1 MVRFRHLGRV
11 WPFHHD
17 VRRLNSRTRGPR
29 RQDTRTVEGLP
40 PGFTALNRQRVAQGV
55 QGYQRAAAETASPA
69 QLIVMLYQGCIRFTA
84 IGKTA
89 LEQQDYTTSRENL
102 LKAQAI
108 IAELMGSLNMSFGD
122 LANNLM
128 RLYDYMYRRL
138 IDANIR
144 RDAAAADEV
153 EGLLRGLLP
162 AWEQAVKTYH
172 AELAAGTAPP
182 IGSVPTNLA
191 G

>member
-1 MVRFRHLGRV
+1 M
-11 WPFHHD
+11 
-17 VRRLNSRTRGPR
+17 
-29 RQDTRTVEGLP
+29 EGLP

-55 QGYQRAAAETASPA
+55 QGYQRAATETASPA
-69 QLIVMLYQGCIRFTA
+69 QLIVMLYAGCIRFSA
-84 IGKTA
+84 LGKTA
-89 LEQQDYTTSRENL
+89 IEQKDFTTSRENL

-108 IAELMGSLNMSFGD
+108 IAELMGSLNLSIGD
-122 LANNLM
+122 LATNLM

-144 RDAAAADEV
+144 RDAEAAAEV

-162 AWEQAVKTYH
+162 AWEEAVKTYH

-182 IGSVPTNLA
+182 IGSLPTNLA

>member
-1 MVRFRHLGRV
+1 M
-11 WPFHHD
+11 
-17 VRRLNSRTRGPR
+17 
-29 RQDTRTVEGLP
+29 
-40 PGFTALNRQRVAQGV
+40 
-55 QGYQRAAAETASPA
+55 QGYQRAATETASPA
-69 QLIVMLYQGCIRFTA
+69 QLIVMLYAGCIRFTA
-84 IGKTA
+84 LGKTA
-89 LEQQDYTTSRENL
+89 IEQKDFTTSRENL

-108 IAELMGSLNMSFGD
+108 IAELMGSLNLSIGD
-122 LANNLM
+122 LATNLM

-144 RDAAAADEV
+144 RDAEAAAEV

-162 AWEQAVKTYH
+162 AWEEAVKTYH

-182 IGSVPTNLA
+182 IGSLPTNLA

>member
-1 MVRFRHLGRV
+1 M
-11 WPFHHD
+11 
-17 VRRLNSRTRGPR
+17 
-29 RQDTRTVEGLP
+29 EGLP

-55 QGYQRAAAETASPA
+55 QGYQRAATETASPA

-144 RDAAAADEV
+144 RDAAAADAISQPSND
-153 EGLLRGLLP
+153 GGSRGDGQGADSDRQADAERTGIEHLH
-162 AWEQAVKTYH
+162 EQ
-172 AELAAGTAPP
+172 G
-182 IGSVPTNLA
+182 
-191 G
+191 

>member
-1 MVRFRHLGRV
+1 
-11 WPFHHD
+11 
-17 VRRLNSRTRGPR
+17 
-29 RQDTRTVEGLP
+29 VEGLP

-55 QGYQRAAAETASPA
+55 QGYQRAATETASPA
-69 QLIVMLYQGCIRFTA
+69 QLIVMLYAGCIRFTA
-84 IGKTA
+84 LGKTA
-89 LEQQDYTTSRENL
+89 IEQKDFTTARGNL
-102 LKAQAI
+102 LNGEAI
-108 IAELMGSLNMSFGD
+108 IAELMGSLNLSIGD
-122 LANNLM
+122 LATNLM

-144 RDAAAADEV
+144 RDAEAAAEV

-162 AWEQAVKTYH
+162 AWEEAVKTYH

-182 IGSVPTNLA
+182 IGSLPTNLA

>member
-1 MVRFRHLGRV
+1 MSG
-11 WPFHHD
+11 
-17 VRRLNSRTRGPR
+17 
-29 RQDTRTVEGLP
+29 E
-40 PGFTALNRQRVAQGV
+40 V
-55 QGYQRAAAETASPA
+55 QTMRAATETASPA
-69 QLIVMLYQGCIRFTA
+69 QLIVMLYAGCIRFTA
-84 IGKTA
+84 LGKTA
-89 LEQQDYTTSRENL
+89 IEQNDFTTSRENL

-108 IAELMGSLNMSFGD
+108 IAELMGSLNLSIGD
-122 LANNLM
+122 LATNLM

-144 RDAAAADEV
+144 RDAEAAAEV

-162 AWEQAVKTYH
+162 AWEEAVKTYH

-182 IGSVPTNLA
+182 IGSLPTNLA

>member
-1 MVRFRHLGRV
+1 
-11 WPFHHD
+11 
-17 VRRLNSRTRGPR
+17 
-29 RQDTRTVEGLP
+29 
-40 PGFTALNRQRVAQGV
+40 
-55 QGYQRAAAETASPA
+55 
-69 QLIVMLYQGCIRFTA
+69 MLYAGCIRFTA
-84 IGKTA
+84 LGKTA
-89 LEQQDYTTSRENL
+89 IEQKDFTTSRENL

-108 IAELMGSLNMSFGD
+108 IAELMGSLNLSIGD
-122 LANNLM
+122 LATNLM

-144 RDAAAADEV
+144 RDAEAAAEV

-162 AWEQAVKTYH
+162 AWEEAVKTYH

-182 IGSVPTNLA
+182 IGSLPTNLA

>member
-1 MVRFRHLGRV
+1 M
-11 WPFHHD
+11 
-17 VRRLNSRTRGPR
+17 
-29 RQDTRTVEGLP
+29 EGLP

-55 QGYQRAAAETASPA
+55 QGYQRAATETASPA
-69 QLIVMLYQGCIRFTA
+69 QLIVMLYAGCIRFTA
-84 IGKTA
+84 LGKTA
-89 LEQQDYTTSRENL
+89 IEQKDFTTSRENL

-108 IAELMGSLNMSFGD
+108 IAELLGSLNLSIGD
-122 LANNLM
+122 LATNLM

-144 RDAAAADEV
+144 RDAEAAAEV

-162 AWEQAVKTYH
+162 AWEEAVKTYH

-182 IGSVPTNLA
+182 IGSLPTNLA

>member
-1 MVRFRHLGRV
+1 M
-11 WPFHHD
+11 
-17 VRRLNSRTRGPR
+17 
-29 RQDTRTVEGLP
+29 EGLP

-55 QGYQRAAAETASPA
+55 QRDQRAATETASPA
-69 QLIVMLYQGCIRFTA
+69 QLIVMLYAGCIRFTA
-84 IGKTA
+84 LGKTA
-89 LEQQDYTTSRENL
+89 IEQKDFTTSRENL

-108 IAELMGSLNMSFGD
+108 IAELMGSLNLSIGD
-122 LANNLM
+122 LATNLM

-144 RDAAAADEV
+144 RDAEAAAEV

-162 AWEQAVKTYH
+162 AWEEAVKTYH

-182 IGSVPTNLA
+182 IGSLPTNLA

>member
-1 MVRFRHLGRV
+1 M
-11 WPFHHD
+11 
-17 VRRLNSRTRGPR
+17 
-29 RQDTRTVEGLP
+29 EGLP

-55 QGYQRAAAETASPA
+55 QGYQRAATETASPA

-144 RDAAAADEV
+144 RDVAAADEV

-182 IGSVPTNLA
+182 IGSMPTNLV

>member
-1 MVRFRHLGRV
+1 M
-11 WPFHHD
+11 
-17 VRRLNSRTRGPR
+17 
-29 RQDTRTVEGLP
+29 EGLP

-55 QGYQRAAAETASPA
+55 QGYQRAATETASPA
-69 QLIVMLYQGCIRFTA
+69 QLIVMLYAGCIRFTA
-84 IGKTA
+84 LGKTA
-89 LEQQDYTTSRENL
+89 IEQKDFTTSRENL
-102 LKAQAI
+102 VKAQAI
-108 IAELMGSLNMSFGD
+108 IAELMGSLNLSIGD
-122 LANNLM
+122 LATNLM

-144 RDAAAADEV
+144 RDAEAAAEV

-162 AWEQAVKTYH
+162 AWEEAVKTYH

-182 IGSVPTNLA
+182 IGSLPTNLA

>member
-1 MVRFRHLGRV
+1 M
-11 WPFHHD
+11 
-17 VRRLNSRTRGPR
+17 
-29 RQDTRTVEGLP
+29 EGLP

-55 QGYQRAAAETASPA
+55 QGYQRAATETASPA
-69 QLIVMLYQGCIRFTA
+69 QLIVMLSAGCIRFTA
-84 IGKTA
+84 LGKTA
-89 LEQQDYTTSRENL
+89 IEQKDFTTSRENL

-108 IAELMGSLNMSFGD
+108 IAELMGSLNLSIGD
-122 LANNLM
+122 LATNLM

-144 RDAAAADEV
+144 RDAEAAAEV

-162 AWEQAVKTYH
+162 AWEEAVKTYH

-182 IGSVPTNLA
+182 IGSLPTNLA

>member
-1 MVRFRHLGRV
+1 M
-11 WPFHHD
+11 
-17 VRRLNSRTRGPR
+17 
-29 RQDTRTVEGLP
+29 EGLP

-55 QGYQRAAAETASPA
+55 QGYQRAATETASPA
-69 QLIVMLYQGCIRFTA
+69 QLIVMLYAGCIRFTA
-84 IGKTA
+84 LGKTA
-89 LEQQDYTTSRENL
+89 IEQKDFTTSRENL

-108 IAELMGSLNMSFGD
+108 IAELMGSLNLSIGD
-122 LANNLM
+122 LATNLM

-138 IDANIR
+138 IDADIR
-144 RDAAAADEV
+144 RDAEAAAEV

-162 AWEQAVKTYH
+162 AWEEAVKTYH

-182 IGSVPTNLA
+182 IGSLPTNLA

>member
-1 MVRFRHLGRV
+1 M
-11 WPFHHD
+11 
-17 VRRLNSRTRGPR
+17 
-29 RQDTRTVEGLP
+29 EGLP
-40 PGFTALNRQRVAQGV
+40 PGFTALNRQRVAKGV
-55 QGYQRAAAETASPA
+55 QGYQRAATETASPA
-69 QLIVMLYQGCIRFTA
+69 QLIVMLYAGCIRFTA
-84 IGKTA
+84 LGKTA
-89 LEQQDYTTSRENL
+89 IEQKDFTTSRENL

-108 IAELMGSLNMSFGD
+108 IAELMGSLNLSIGD
-122 LANNLM
+122 LATNLM

-144 RDAAAADEV
+144 RDAEAAAEV

-162 AWEQAVKTYH
+162 AWEEAVKTYH

-182 IGSVPTNLA
+182 IGSLPTNLA

>member
-1 MVRFRHLGRV
+1 M
-11 WPFHHD
+11 
-17 VRRLNSRTRGPR
+17 
-29 RQDTRTVEGLP
+29 EGLP

-55 QGYQRAAAETASPA
+55 QGYQRAATETASPA
-69 QLIVMLYQGCIRFTA
+69 QLIVMLYAGCIRFTA
-84 IGKTA
+84 LGKTA
-89 LEQQDYTTSRENL
+89 IEQKDFTTSRENL
-102 LKAQAI
+102 LKAQAM
-108 IAELMGSLNMSFGD
+108 IAELMGSLNLSIGD
-122 LANNLM
+122 LATNLM

-144 RDAAAADEV
+144 RDAEAAAEV

-162 AWEQAVKTYH
+162 AWEEAVKTYH

-182 IGSVPTNLA
+182 IGSLPTNLA